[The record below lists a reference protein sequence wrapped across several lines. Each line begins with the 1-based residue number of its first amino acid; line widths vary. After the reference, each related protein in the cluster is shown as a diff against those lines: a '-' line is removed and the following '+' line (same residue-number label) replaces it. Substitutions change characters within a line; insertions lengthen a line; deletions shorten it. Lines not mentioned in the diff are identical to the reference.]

1 MSTLLRPD
9 QILQTPLN
17 YAKYV
22 DLENELTQEELV
34 QFIMQLRDKHI
45 QDAKQK
51 VSKNTFDSANMD
63 SDSILLSVSLDLLV
77 NSILIHC
84 KYRRHQLLMRSMKST
99 RSTTRSLPLS
109 RKRKNA
115 LPSSQRS
122 TVKMK
127 SS

>member
-34 QFIMQLRDKHI
+34 QFILQLRDKHI
-45 QDAKQK
+45 QEAKQK
-51 VSKNTFDSANMD
+51 VSNINLDGGNMD
-63 SDSILLSVSLDLLV
+63 SDSILLIVSLDLLV
-77 NSILIHC
+77 NSVLIQSE
-84 KYRRHQLLMRSMKST
+84 YRRYQLLMRSMKST
-99 RSTTRSLPLS
+99 RSTTRWLHPS

-115 LPSSQRS
+115 
-122 TVKMK
+122 
-127 SS
+127 